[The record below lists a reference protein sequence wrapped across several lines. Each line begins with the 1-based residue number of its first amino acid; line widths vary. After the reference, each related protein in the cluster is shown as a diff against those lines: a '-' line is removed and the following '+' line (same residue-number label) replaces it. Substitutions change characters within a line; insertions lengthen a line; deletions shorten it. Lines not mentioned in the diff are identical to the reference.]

1 MTILIIDVKLINQTM
16 STETCL
22 QINKISA
29 LLHNWLKT
37 KTSGESLVWLEGK
50 QAEIRRDA
58 GEKSLFIAFSKA
70 SRYLEQ
76 QKLKLSTEELQ
87 AADDIITGWNPVNW
101 TVNQAGR
108 TMLILA
114 FPHEDKYKYV
124 ATLDKIF
131 AAADVREAIAL
142 YQSLPLLPY
151 PEKFKLRAAEG
162 IRSNIT
168 SVFNAIALYN
178 PYPAQYLDDLAWNQ
192 MVLKA
197 LFIGSS
203 LHPIYGLEQRNN
215 EQLSQMLIDY
225 ARERLAAKRKVNPQL
240 WQLAAPFQPQA
251 VASLQA
257 ASKSVEN

>member
-1 MTILIIDVKLINQTM
+1 M

-37 KTSGESLVWLEGK
+37 KTFGESLVWLEGK
-50 QAEIRRDA
+50 QAEIKRNA
-58 GEKSLFIAFSKA
+58 EEKTLFIAFSKA

-76 QKLKLSTEELQ
+76 KLELSTEELQ
-87 AADDIITGWNPVNW
+87 AADEIIPGWNPTNW
-101 TVNQAGR
+101 TVTQAGR
-108 TMLILA
+108 TWLILA

-131 AAADVREAIAL
+131 AAADVKEAIAL
-142 YQSLPLLPY
+142 YQSLPLLPH
-151 PEKFKLRAAEG
+151 PEEFELRAAEG
-162 IRSNIT
+162 IRSNII
-168 SVFNAIALYN
+168 SVFNAIALFN
-178 PYPAQYLDDLAWNQ
+178 PYPAKYLDDLAWNQ

-197 LFIGSS
+197 LFVGSP
-203 LHPIYGLEQRNN
+203 LVPIYGLKQRNN

-240 WQLAAPFQPQA
+240 WQLAAPFKPQA
-251 VASLQA
+251 VASLEA
-257 ASKSVEN
+257 AFKSVI